1 MYNLVVRP
9 TRHPQNDEKTENLVN
24 HLYAVFCYRGGAF
37 LFSFNVSPI
46 YPHEAPKVKCKTKV
60 GSTSLCI

>member
-1 MYNLVVRP
+1 MYCL
-9 TRHPQNDEKTENLVN
+9 
-24 HLYAVFCYRGGAF
+24 CYRGGTF

-60 GSTSLCI
+60 IKLVQFSKYVVPQYSIILCGICSKDVLTVHL